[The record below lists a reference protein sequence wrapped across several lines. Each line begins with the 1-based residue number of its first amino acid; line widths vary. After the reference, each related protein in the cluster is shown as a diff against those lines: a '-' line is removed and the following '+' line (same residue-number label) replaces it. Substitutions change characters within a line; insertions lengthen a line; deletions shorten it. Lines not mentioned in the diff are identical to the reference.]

1 LFDRLSVEQH
11 LIFYSMVK
19 GIKIELIKKIVDQTI
34 KKLDLVDH
42 KHKTADSLSGGNK
55 RKLQVAIAIIGN
67 P

>member
-1 LFDRLSVEQH
+1 
-11 LIFYSMVK
+11 MVK

-34 KKLDLVDH
+34 NKLDLVDH